1 MRANGA
7 KPNPAASAAIVY
19 CRKSSEQED
28 RQVLSIESQLRE
40 TLNVARE
47 NGLTLDSPQDVLT
60 ESRSAK
66 VPGRPMFD
74 AMIARILS
82 GERSVIVAF
91 KLDRLARNMQDGGMI
106 IQLLQ
111 EGRIRRIITTERTYL
126 PTDNVMMIAVELG
139 MANQYSRDLSVHVR
153 NSIKTKISL
162 GQFPGLAPIGYLNDL
177 SREEGARTIIAD
189 PERFDRVRQLWNLM
203 LTGAY
208 TVPQLHRI
216 ATQEWHLTTPKYGK
230 IGGRLVSKNTVYNVF
245 SGHFYRGWFRINGE
259 LHKGAHRAMVTE
271 EEFWRVQSLLGGK
284 GHPRPQQHHEFAFTG
299 SLIRCGECGCSIT
312 AERRRKT
319 NKGDGR
325 VHEWTYYR
333 CVKKKPGLACGQ
345 RYVEAKDLE
354 LQVDGFLAGITLP
367 AGVVDWAIRQV
378 REEHGRETRMQASDL
393 KELQE
398 AVRGNEAAKERLTDL
413 RLRDLIDDGE
423 FASRRQELIAEGSE
437 LGGRLAGCEL
447 RSNLWLDRAEEAF
460 CFCRT
465 VRERF
470 AAGSAAEK
478 RQILQIVGSNLVLED
493 KKLTIQPGEFFAG
506 VQKAVENQEWL
517 PLLDDVRTMFGSG
530 ALLPLDRFGPLS
542 WMAHQNAEKFDQPS
556 RLQPGLGGSKFN
568 TIFGTADADKV
579 FDGNVGD
586 LRFGHGAAR

>member
-1 MRANGA
+1 MKTN
-7 KPNPAASAAIVY
+7 ASFSTASEAAIVY

-40 TLNVARE
+40 TLSVARE
-47 NGLTLDSPQDVLT
+47 SGLILDPLQDVLT

-66 VPGRPMFD
+66 VPGRPMFG

-82 GERSVIVAF
+82 GEKGVIVAF

-111 EGRIRRIITTERTYL
+111 EGRISRIITTERTYL

-139 MANQYSRDLSVHVR
+139 MANQYSRDLSTHVK
-153 NSIKTKISL
+153 NSIKTKVSL

-177 SREEGARTIIAD
+177 SQEEGARTIIAD
-189 PERFDRVRQLWNLM
+189 PERFERVRQLWNLM

-208 TVPQLHRI
+208 TVPQLHRM

-230 IGGRLVSKNTVYNVF
+230 IGGRPVSKNTVYNVF
-245 SGHFYRGWFRINGE
+245 NSHFYRGWFKINGE
-259 LHKGAHRAMVTE
+259 LHKGSHQAMVTE
-271 EEFWRVQSLLGGK
+271 EEFWHVQDLLGRK
-284 GHPRPQQHHEFAFTG
+284 GQPRPQRPHGFAFTG

-333 CVKKKPGLACGQ
+333 CVKKRPGIVCGQ

-354 LQVDGFLAGITLP
+354 RQIDEFLAGITLP
-367 AGVVDWAIRQV
+367 AEVTDWAIRQV
-378 REEHGRETRMQASDL
+378 REDHGRETQMQASAV

-398 AVRGNEAAKERLTDL
+398 AVRGNEAAKKRLTDL
-413 RLRDLIDDGE
+413 RLRDLIDDAE
-423 FASRRQELIAEGSE
+423 FTSRRQELVAEGSR
-437 LGGRLAGCEL
+437 LVGRLEGCEL

-460 CFCRT
+460 CFCKT
-465 VRERF
+465 ARERF
-470 AAGSAAEK
+470 ARGSASER
-478 RQILQIVGSNLVLED
+478 RQILQIVGSNLVLEN
-493 KKLTIQPGEFFAG
+493 KKLTIEPGEFFAG
-506 VQKAVENQEWL
+506 VQNAVKNQEWL
-517 PLLDDVRTMFGSG
+517 PLLHDVRTVS
-530 ALLPLDRFGPLS
+530 LPVRFVPTPVL
-542 WMAHQNAEKFDQPS
+542 A
-556 RLQPGLGGSKFN
+556 
-568 TIFGTADADKV
+568 
-579 FDGNVGD
+579 
-586 LRFGHGAAR
+586 